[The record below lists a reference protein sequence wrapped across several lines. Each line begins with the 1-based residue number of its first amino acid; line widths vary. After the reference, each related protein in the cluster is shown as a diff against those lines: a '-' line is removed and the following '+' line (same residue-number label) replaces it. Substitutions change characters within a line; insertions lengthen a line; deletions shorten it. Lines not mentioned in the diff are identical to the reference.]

1 MQIQDSV
8 AIVSGG
14 NRGIGQ
20 GFVRGLL
27 AAGARKVY
35 VGARDPKSAR
45 HLEREFPGRA
55 IAITLDVTD
64 RVAVEAA
71 ALECDDVSIV
81 INNAGAF
88 HNQLLIGAQDIL
100 AARNEMDVNYFG
112 PLLMSRAFAS
122 ILARSESSAILNVLS
137 VGAILAVPN
146 MGGYSP
152 SKFAAHA
159 LTTILRAELSGQGT
173 HVGCLIVG
181 SVDTRMA
188 QHVAGEKERPEDIAK
203 AGIAAIKNKIC
214 EMDTDMFALKMR
226 AALHRDPA
234 ALEQRMAASVFSS
247 ELSTGR

>member
-35 VGARDPKSAR
+35 VGARAPQSAR

-64 RVAVEAA
+64 HVAVEAA

-100 AARNEMDVNYFG
+100 AARNEMDVNYL
-112 PLLMSRAFAS
+112 PLPISD
-122 ILARSESSAILNVLS
+122 
-137 VGAILAVPN
+137 
-146 MGGYSP
+146 
-152 SKFAAHA
+152 AHQ
-159 LTTILRAELSGQGT
+159 LTFQ
-173 HVGCLIVG
+173 
-181 SVDTRMA
+181 
-188 QHVAGEKERPEDIAK
+188 
-203 AGIAAIKNKIC
+203 N
-214 EMDTDMFALKMR
+214 
-226 AALHRDPA
+226 
-234 ALEQRMAASVFSS
+234 EQRYLH
-247 ELSTGR
+247 LSFRDNQVRNYA